1 LEIEPM
7 SEQIASTPQCDAVL
21 LPYLQASDET
31 AASAALEQLICE
43 SAQPIAREIIH
54 SKLRVG
60 QSANRDI
67 SDDEAADLAG
77 DVTLRL
83 VARLR
88 ELKSDPIAKAVN
100 SFRGYVAV
108 TTYHACDEY
117 LRKKYPRRHSLKNQ
131 LRYVITHS
139 VGFAVWEGD
148 KGEFLCG
155 LTVWKEQGRRA
166 ANRSRIRESLDQ
178 FPRSNKT
185 KSSPPDLLAAIFD
198 RAGGPLPLDDLVSLV
213 ADLWQIRDVAPAASI
228 EGDPAGVRPDKT
240 ESRAG
245 PDARMDERSHL
256 ERLWAE
262 ICELPLRQRV
272 ALLLSLRDSSGR
284 GVLTLLP
291 LIHIASLRQIAESLG
306 MPGEKLASL
315 WNQLP
320 LDDATIAEYL
330 AITRQQVINLRKCAR
345 ERLWRRT
352 REFVG

>member
-1 LEIEPM
+1 M
-7 SEQIASTPQCDAVL
+7 SEQVTSTPQCDAVL

-43 SAQPIAREIIH
+43 SAQPIAREIIRG
-54 SKLRVG
+54 KLRVG

-77 DVTLRL
+77 EVTLKL

-139 VGFAVWEGD
+139 VGFAVWESD

-155 LTVWKEQGRRA
+155 LSVWKDQSRRVL
-166 ANRSRIRESLDQ
+166 NRIRESLDK
-178 FPRSNKT
+178 FPRSNT
-185 KSSPPDLLAAIFD
+185 AKSSPPDLLAAIFD
-198 RAGGPLPLDDLVSLV
+198 YAGGPMLLDDVVSLV
-213 ADLWQIRDVAPAASI
+213 ADLWQIRDVAHTISI
-228 EGDPAGVRPDKT
+228 DGDSAGVRPEKI
-240 ESRAG
+240 ESCAG
-245 PDARMDERSHL
+245 LETRMDDRSHL
-256 ERLWAE
+256 EKLWVE

-272 ALLLSLRDSSGR
+272 ALLMSLRDSSGR

-291 LIHIASLRQIAESLG
+291 LIQIASLRQIAEILG
-306 MPGEKLASL
+306 MSGEKLASL

-320 LDDATIAEYL
+320 LDDATIAESL
-330 AITRQQVINLRKCAR
+330 SISRQQVINLRKCAR

-352 REFVG
+352 RGFVG